1 MQAQRRLRDLAI
13 SDSGMVFD
21 ACSGAMFTINRTGRA
36 IVDGLKS
43 ELCRSELLAELAR
56 RFALEPEDDPGRDL
70 DEFLLLLRKSG
81 LLPHDFTLED

>member
-1 MQAQRRLRDLAI
+1 MQTQRRLRDLAI

-21 ACSGAMFTINRTGRA
+21 ACTGAMFTINDTGRA
-36 IVDGLKS
+36 IVDGLKD
-43 ELCRSELLAELAR
+43 ELPRSELLAELAR
-56 RFALEPEDDPGRDL
+56 RFALAPHDDPSRDL